1 MRTIQVSANLPR
13 DDVLFL
19 ANFADEKRC
28 TFEEMLEEAVAQFVA
43 AERRRMG
50 FLSPRDTSAIS
61 ESLHLLRSS
70 GI

>member
-1 MRTIQVSANLPR
+1 MRTIQVSAELPR

-19 ANFADEKRC
+19 ANLADEKRC

-43 AERRRMG
+43 AQRRRTAY
-50 FLSPRDTSAIS
+50 LPPQEIS
-61 ESLHLLRSS
+61 VISDSLRLLGPS